1 MNEPDFTEIDDAEV
15 TEPSS
20 KKTKLV
26 ETGNKGTI
34 LDISE
39 LIDKYKIEQP
49 RQFAKGGVAMNEQ
62 MEMAFMQEGGL
73 KDDGMNQDPVSG
85 NEVPPGSMAKEVRDD
100 ISAQLSE
107 GEYVVPADVVRFFG
121 VKFFED
127 LRTEAKI
134 GLQSMEANG
143 RIGGEPVPME
153 TDELSNEEFARL
165 LQQELGGNIV
175 MAEGGMV
182 PEVNQEMGTP
192 APIQAAEGTYVPGQ
206 MPTFNPRAFGL
217 GFSMTPGYTPPPVA
231 GTEPTVETE
240 ASCAARGLVLGPDGM
255 CMVPPTPQVRSRDD
269 DGPATPTPTAG
280 EGGSLGG
287 AWYEGDEEELLND
300 PEAYIKDQLAR
311 GQMLDS
317 GIAKAA
323 AYSLPGGLGL
333 ILGGANTFAD
343 TEGIA
348 RARAALMIAEA
359 RGSLNQDKIK
369 ELQNLID
376 KDVKGNFIVDQ
387 DGKGLGFG
395 TGVNYANSFAKL
407 LGFDTLEEA
416 SSKQNKENFNSM
428 ANLIASG
435 SRIDFSR
442 TDSEAWTRKSK
453 EERQAAIDK
462 ANEDAKKKQKAAAA
476 AQPSSGAGRD
486 DDYSAADM
494 MRDRL
499 DKKSEGGKFSG
510 SVTSGA
516 VYAGGNRAEGGL
528 MLKKKKPKK
537 KK

>member
-1 MNEPDFTEIDDAEV
+1 
-15 TEPSS
+15 
-20 KKTKLV
+20 
-26 ETGNKGTI
+26 
-34 LDISE
+34 
-39 LIDKYKIEQP
+39 
-49 RQFAKGGVAMNEQ
+49 
-62 MEMAFMQEGGL
+62 
-73 KDDGMNQDPVSG
+73 
-85 NEVPPGSMAKEVRDD
+85 
-100 ISAQLSE
+100 
-107 GEYVVPADVVRFFG
+107 
-121 VKFFED
+121 
-127 LRTEAKI
+127 
-134 GLQSMEANG
+134 MEANG
-143 RIGGEPVPME
+143 RIGGEPVAME
-153 TDELSNEEFARL
+153 TGELSDEEFARL

-182 PEVNQEMGTP
+182 PEANQDMGTP
-192 APIQAAEGTYVPGQ
+192 APIKAADGKYIPGQ

-255 CMVPPTPQVRSRDD
+255 CIVPPTPQARDD
-269 DGPATPTPTAG
+269 DGAATPPPTTG
-280 EGGSLGG
+280 ESGSLGG
-287 AWYEGDEEELLND
+287 AWYEGDEEKLLDD
-300 PEAYIKDQLAR
+300 PETYIKDQLAR

-333 ILGGANTFAD
+333 ILGGANTFND

-359 RGSLNQDKIK
+359 RGSLSEDKIK
-369 ELQNLID
+369 ELRELIS
-376 KDVKGNFIVDQ
+376 KDAKGNFIVDQ

-395 TGVNYANSFAKL
+395 TGINYANSFAKF
-407 LGFDTLEEA
+407 LGFDSLEDA
-416 SSKQNKENFNSM
+416 SSKQNKENFNNM
-428 ANLIASG
+428 TNLIASG
-435 SRIDFSR
+435 SRINFSR

-462 ANEDAKKKQKAAAA
+462 ANEDAKKKREAAAA
-476 AQPSSGAGRD
+476 AQSSGGGGRD
-486 DDYSAADM
+486 DGPSAASM
-494 MRDRL
+494 MKERL
-499 DKKSEGGKFSG
+499 DKQAKEEGQTGGFSG
-510 SVTSGA
+510 SVTGGA

>member
-1 MNEPDFTEIDDAEV
+1 
-15 TEPSS
+15 
-20 KKTKLV
+20 
-26 ETGNKGTI
+26 
-34 LDISE
+34 
-39 LIDKYKIEQP
+39 
-49 RQFAKGGVAMNEQ
+49 
-62 MEMAFMQEGGL
+62 
-73 KDDGMNQDPVSG
+73 
-85 NEVPPGSMAKEVRDD
+85 
-100 ISAQLSE
+100 
-107 GEYVVPADVVRFFG
+107 
-121 VKFFED
+121 
-127 LRTEAKI
+127 
-134 GLQSMEANG
+134 MEANG
-143 RIGGEPVPME
+143 RIGGEPVAME
-153 TDELSNEEFARL
+153 TDAGSELSNEEFARL

-182 PEVNQEMGTP
+182 PEVNPGMGTP

-206 MPTFNPRAFGL
+206 MSTFNPRAFGL
-217 GFSMTPGYTPPPVA
+217 GFSMTPGYTPPAA

-255 CMVPPTPQVRSRDD
+255 CMVPPTPQVRDKD
-269 DGPATPTPTAG
+269 DGGATPTPTAG
-280 EGGSLGG
+280 EGESLGS

-395 TGVNYANSFAKL
+395 TGINYANSFAKF

-435 SRIDFSR
+435 SRIDFSK

-462 ANEDAKKKQKAAAA
+462 ANEQAKKKQKAAAA
-476 AQPSSGAGRD
+476 QSSSGGSRD

-499 DKKSEGGKFSG
+499 DQQTKEEGQTGGFQG
-510 SVTSGA
+510 SVTGGA